1 MPQAHSAA
9 VSLHARRMSHLRW
22 SKVKDR
28 TAATK
33 PGRDGLLRR
42 FELQVDPDGTL
53 DPAERAKRAENARR
67 AFYAD
72 LALKSAAARRAR
84 KVAAGQELQ
93 RPTGHRQGC
102 QLPEDHTSE
111 CRRASS
117 PNGRS

>member
-1 MPQAHSAA
+1 
-9 VSLHARRMSHLRW
+9 MSHLRW
-22 SKVKDR
+22 SKVEDR

-84 KVAAGQELQ
+84 KEAEPQ
-93 RPTGHRQGC
+93 RPTGHRAGC
-102 QLPEDHTSE
+102 QLPEDHASE